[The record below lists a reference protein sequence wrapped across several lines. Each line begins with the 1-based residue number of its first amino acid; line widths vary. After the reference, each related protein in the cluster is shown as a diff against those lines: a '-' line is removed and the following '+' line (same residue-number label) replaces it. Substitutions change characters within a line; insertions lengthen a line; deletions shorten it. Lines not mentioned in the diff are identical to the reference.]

1 VGEHRVLRFLLTA
14 GLIAALTA
22 ALARWLRGPATDAF
36 TEPSVWPPAKP
47 WPRLDE
53 PAADEA
59 QEPDPAVPSPSAEQ
73 TGPSVQPEQAERG
86 PDAAPARAKRS
97 AAIGGAGKKALR
109 VQATPPAP
117 PPDGA
122 VWKAGTGKTCPDG
135 YPIKV
140 KVRSG
145 LYHEPG
151 MFAYDRTN
159 PDRCYPSAETA
170 EADGFTRAKR

>member
-14 GLIAALTA
+14 GLLAALTA

-53 PAADEA
+53 PT
-59 QEPDPAVPSPSAEQ
+59 EPAEPTKSTEPAEPTAGESEK
-73 TGPSVQPEQAERG
+73 PEPVAV
-86 PDAAPARAKRS
+86 KRS
-97 AAIGGAGKKALR
+97 AAIGGAGKKAVR
-109 VQATPPAP
+109 VQATAPTPPPA
-117 PPDGA
+117 GA
-122 VWKAGTGKTCPDG
+122 VWKAGTGKSCPDG
-135 YPIKV
+135 YPVKV

-159 PDRCYPSAETA
+159 PDRCYPSAEAA
-170 EADGFTRAKR
+170 EDDGFTRAKR